1 MENKIY
7 THNSNTAS
15 LGIYVSE
22 DGGQT
27 LIVEVKKRSG
37 SAMYTFLVNGHD
49 IARNHY
55 TASEAYEELSEYLSA
70 TVVELKQSELK
81 KAYSEYKEALEVQKV
96 TRRKAREAKKKKN
109 EVYEDDYVAPRVF
122 GV

>member
-7 THNSNTAS
+7 THNRNVAS

-55 TASEAYEELSEYLSA
+55 TASEAYDELSEYLSA
-70 TVVELKQSELK
+70 VVLEVKQSELK
-81 KAYSEYKEALEVQKV
+81 KGYSEYKEALKAKQESN
-96 TRRKAREAKKKKN
+96 RIARERKKKKN